1 MKNRGGFRGIGRF
14 VTRTILNDRILRVVT
29 RHKCWAVIL
38 SAFIAALS
46 ARGQAPAMAWST
58 NVGAI
63 LIGSDAQTNV
73 YAELNS
79 ESIITISSTG
89 AALQTNHI
97 CPFPGLA
104 RRDAAGNF
112 YFAGTINPPVNFG
125 GGIIVSNSLCAIA
138 KFNSSGNIIWAQGFS
153 FVQGTIYNSLNVS
166 DLEVD
171 PSGVAYVTWVA
182 RFDEDQ
188 HAEWTLQMFSDATNW
203 SVSLPSLDGA
213 SEYYGVDARVTPTS
227 ATTGYALTVANI
239 FTESYVA
246 LCSFSNNAVVAL
258 TNWAYPFNTTPTAD
272 LSPISDGDG
281 NVYNAENTA
290 LTKRTSAGTLIW
302 AVDTGDSTLRCVAN
316 DFFGGVHVADD
327 NGMLARYDSAGN
339 LAWTTNLPSRCNAM
353 ICDAQ
358 GNRFI
363 SRNDGVISRMQSEA
377 VLAPV
382 ITNAPVGGTIFAG
395 SNFTFSVGASGFTPF
410 NYYWQ
415 YQTGASAPTNP
426 VPGGTNATLTLTG
439 VTAGQSGLYSVIVS
453 NSAGSV
459 TSAPVTLSVKSV
471 EVFYGTEMLSGGSY
485 SFPSPP
491 TLTIRSAFSNGEVYY
506 TLDGSTPSFLST
518 PYTGPFVLTNS
529 ATINAIGYSSDFS
542 QSAFADAVIATV
554 PPQYTLTVSTA
565 GGGSISLT
573 PPGGSF
579 TNASFLYGSNTVVT
593 ATAVPAAGFSLL
605 GWQGAATGN
614 NPTVSVTMNQAK
626 SLTAVFGTTL
636 STTVA
641 GNGQIG
647 LAPPGGLYAY
657 GATVRLEALPQS
669 GNFFGAWGNAA
680 SGSSNPL
687 YFTITNPTP
696 TVSSIFSA
704 TPSNEAALTVLI
716 IGQGTVGASPA
727 GNVFPTNQSVTLTA
741 TPAAG
746 QSFIHWSGDISS
758 TSNPVTV
765 VMTQSRLIK
774 AVFTGGNTALS
785 TTATGMSCGMTSQGF
800 KFAVLGDPESVCQI
814 LSSSDLVH
822 WSNLMLVTNSTGET
836 PVLDSA
842 ATNSRCIFY
851 RGVLMMP

>member
-1 MKNRGGFRGIGRF
+1 
-14 VTRTILNDRILRVVT
+14 
-29 RHKCWAVIL
+29 
-38 SAFIAALS
+38 
-46 ARGQAPAMAWST
+46 MAWST
-58 NVGAI
+58 NVGAT
-63 LIGSDAQTNV
+63 LIGSDVQTNS

-79 ESIITISSTG
+79 ESIVTINSTG
-89 AALQTNHI
+89 AALQTNHM

-125 GGIIVSNSLCAIA
+125 SGIIVSNSLCAIA
-138 KFNSSGNIIWAQGFS
+138 KFNGSGNIIWAQGFS
-153 FVQGTIYNSLNVS
+153 FVPGTIYNSLSVG

-203 SVSLPSLDGA
+203 SVSLPSINGA

-246 LCSFSNNAVVAL
+246 LCSFSNNAVVEL
-258 TNWAYPFNTTPTAD
+258 TNWAYPYNSNPTAD
-272 LSPISDGDG
+272 LSPISDGAG
-281 NVYNAENTA
+281 NVYNAEDTV

-302 AVDTGDSTLRCVAN
+302 AVNTQDGTLRCVAI
-316 DFFGGVHVADD
+316 DFYGGVHVADD
-327 NGMLARYDSAGN
+327 SGMLARYDSAGN

-353 ICDAQ
+353 VCDAQ

-363 SRNDGVISRMQSEA
+363 SRNDGVISKLQPEA

-410 NYYWQ
+410 NYFWQ
-415 YQTGASAPTNP
+415 YQTGALAPTNL

-439 VTAGQSGLYSVIVS
+439 ATASQSGLYSVIVS

-471 EVFYGTEMLSGGSY
+471 EIFYGSEMLSGGSY

-491 TLTIRSAFSNGEVYY
+491 TLTVQSAFANGEIFY

-518 PYTGPFVLTNS
+518 QYFGPFVLTNS
-529 ATINAIGYSSDFS
+529 ATVNAIGYSSDFS
-542 QSAFADAVIATV
+542 QSAFADTVVATV
-554 PPQYTLTVSTA
+554 PPQYTLSVSTA
-565 GGGSISLT
+565 GGGSISLS

-579 TNASFLYGSNTVVT
+579 TNASILYGSNTVVT

-605 GWQGAATGN
+605 AWQGAATGN
-614 NPTVSVTMNQAK
+614 NATVSVTMNQSK
-626 SLTAVFGTTL
+626 NLTAVFGTAL
-636 STTVA
+636 STTVT
-641 GNGQIG
+641 GNGQTL
-647 LAPPGGLYAY
+647 LAPPGGVYAY
-657 GATVRLEALPQS
+657 GTTVRLEALPQS

-680 SGSSNPL
+680 SGSANPL
-687 YFTITNPTP
+687 YFTVTNPTP
-696 TVSSIFSA
+696 TVSSIFAA

-716 IGQGTVGASPA
+716 IGQGTVGASPT

-741 TPAAG
+741 APAAG
-746 QSFIHWSGDISS
+746 QNFIHWSGDISS
-758 TSNPVTV
+758 TNNPVTV
-765 VMTQSRLIK
+765 AMTQSRVIK
-774 AVFTGGNTALS
+774 AVFTGQSMAL
-785 TTATGMSCGMTSQGF
+785 ATSVPGMTCGMTPQGF
-800 KFAVLGDPESVCQI
+800 KFVALGDPESVCQI
-814 LSSSDLVH
+814 LSSTDLVH
-822 WSNLMLVTNSTGET
+822 WSNLMLMTNSTGET
-836 PVLDSA
+836 PITDPA
-842 ATNSRCIFY
+842 ATNFRCIYY